1 LVADHLDHW
10 LESGHLITPLTQ
22 GFLVPRSTASAK
34 SKSAGIETVAGSIYD
49 YPVYYDVIF
58 GADWKK
64 ETNFLEA
71 AFEKHALRSV
81 KSVFEP
87 ACGTG
92 RLMVKLAQRGYKVGG
107 NDLNP
112 KAINYCNKKL
122 AKAGFPE
129 SGVVGDMS
137 DFSLKKPVDA
147 AFNLIN
153 TVRHLPTEKHA
164 VDHLKCMSNALAP
177 GGIYL
182 LGLHL
187 MPTEGKPI
195 PGESWLAKRG
205 TLTVSSHMW
214 TKKIDVP
221 GRMEYLGMTLDVH
234 TPTKQLRIEDEMH
247 YRTYTAAQMRALIG
261 KVPTLECVETY
272 DFLCEIEDPITV
284 GPQTEDVI
292 YVLRKRK

>member
-1 LVADHLDHW
+1 M
-10 LESGHLITPLTQ
+10 
-22 GFLVPRSTASAK
+22 PRSTASLQ
-34 SKSAGIETVAGSIYD
+34 SPTAGIETVSGSIYD

-71 AFEKHALRSV
+71 AFKKHAQRPV

-92 RLMVKLAQRGYKVGG
+92 RLMVKLAQRGYKVAG

-112 KAINYCNKKL
+112 KAIAYCNKKL
-122 AKAGFPE
+122 AKAGFAE
-129 SGVVGDMS
+129 TGVVGDMS

-153 TVRHLPTEKHA
+153 TVRHLPTEQHA
-164 VDHLKCMSNALAP
+164 RDHLKCMASALAP

-214 TKKIDVP
+214 TKKIDIP
-221 GRMEYLGMTLDVH
+221 GRMEHLGMNLDIH
-234 TPTKQLRIEDEMH
+234 TPTKQLRIEDVMH
-247 YRTYTAAQMRALIG
+247 YRTYTAAQMRELIG
-261 KVPTLECVETY
+261 KVPTLECMETY
-272 DFLCEIEDPITV
+272 DFLCEIEDPVTI
-284 GPQTEDVI
+284 GPRTEDVI

>member
-1 LVADHLDHW
+1 M
-10 LESGHLITPLTQ
+10 
-22 GFLVPRSTASAK
+22 PRPAAT
-34 SKSAGIETVAGSIYD
+34 SKPVSFETVAGSIYD

-71 AFEKHALRSV
+71 AFEKHAQRTV

-92 RLMVKLAQRGYKVGG
+92 RILIKLGERGYKVSG

-112 KAINYCNKKL
+112 KAVDYCNKRM
-122 AKAGFPE
+122 AKAELPQTA
-129 SGVVGDMS
+129 VVGDMS
-137 DFSLKKPVDA
+137 DFQLKKPVDA

-164 VDHLKCMSNALAP
+164 RDHLKCMADALAP

-187 MPTEGKPI
+187 MPTVGKPI
-195 PGESWLAKRG
+195 PSESWVAKRG
-205 TLTVSSHMW
+205 TLTVSSYMW
-214 TKKIDVP
+214 TKEIDVP
-221 GRMEYLGMTLDVH
+221 GRMEHLGMTLDIQ
-234 TPTKQLRIEDEMH
+234 TPTRHLRIDDEMH
-247 YRTYTAAQMRALIG
+247 YRTYTAAQMRTLIASESR
-261 KVPTLECVETY
+261 LECVETY
-272 DFLCEIEDPITV
+272 DFLCDIHDPITIV
-284 GPQTEDVI
+284 PKTEDVI